1 MTEQDAIKLAKKWLN
16 DWNNHDLDAIL
27 SHYADNIEFN
37 SPFIV
42 QLLNDPKGKIKGKS
56 ALRDYFAKGLAAY
69 PELRF
74 ELEQILV
81 GVDSIVIY
89 YRSVKN
95 LLAAEW
101 MLVDEQGL
109 VVSVKAHYSL
119 RL

>member
-1 MTEQDAIKLAKKWLN
+1 MNEQDAINLAQNWLD
-16 DWNNHDLDAIL
+16 DWNRHDLDAIL
-27 SHYADNIEFN
+27 SHYAEDIEFT

-42 QLLNDPKGKIKGKS
+42 QLMNDSRGKIQGKS
-56 ALRDYFAKGLAAY
+56 ALREYFAKGLAAY

-89 YRSVKN
+89 YRSIKN

-101 MLVDEQGL
+101 MLINEEGL
-109 VVSVKAHYSL
+109 VVSVRSHYSL

>member
-1 MTEQDAIKLAKKWLN
+1 MTEQDALTLAQKWLD
-16 DWNNHDLDAIL
+16 DWNRHDLDAIL
-27 SHYADNIEFN
+27 SHYAEDIEFT

-42 QLLNDPKGKIKGKS
+42 QLMNDSRGKIKGKS
-56 ALRDYFAKGLAAY
+56 ALREYFAKGLAAY

-74 ELEQILV
+74 ELKQILV

-101 MLVDEQGL
+101 MLINEEGL
-109 VVSVKAHYSL
+109 VVSVRAHYSL